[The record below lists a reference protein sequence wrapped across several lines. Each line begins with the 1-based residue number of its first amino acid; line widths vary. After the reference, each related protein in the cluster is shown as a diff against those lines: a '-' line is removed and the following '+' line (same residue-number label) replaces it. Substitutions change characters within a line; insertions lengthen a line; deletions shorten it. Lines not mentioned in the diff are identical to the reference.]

1 VDLRISYY
9 QRLRVD
15 VFCAG
20 AHNRSEDPVPD
31 KPLWLARL
39 AEAIRELEGST
50 EPWVDRPTL
59 ESLLGVGRRRAQ
71 QLLAPIA
78 RRRVGSSV
86 VADRADVVAHLKRVA
101 SGETAYYED
110 RRRKQ
115 LWTNLAEARREWIE
129 QPPVLVEVSAVDQ
142 RRVEREDF
150 EGLPAGVEL
159 GPGVITVRFT
169 EPEEA
174 LQKLMALALA
184 ISRNRAGFEE
194 RVSGRQGVAG
204 L

>member
-1 VDLRISYY
+1 M
-9 QRLRVD
+9 
-15 VFCAG
+15 
-20 AHNRSEDPVPD
+20 PD

-39 AEAIRELEGST
+39 AEAIRELESSE
-50 EPWVDRPTL
+50 EPWVDRPTV

-101 SGETAYYED
+101 SGDTAYYED

-115 LWTNLAEARREWIE
+115 LWESLAAARREWIE
-129 QPPVLVEVSAVDQ
+129 QPPVLVEVAAADQ
-142 RRVEREDF
+142 RRVERDDF

-159 GPGVITVRFT
+159 GPGVITVRFA

-184 ISRNRAGFEE
+184 ISRNRVGFEE
-194 RVSGRQGVAG
+194 RVSRRQSVTG